1 MWMPRRIWNLARGV
15 RPWIAVAV
23 AMRLAVAATYI
34 SQALLMA
41 SILARLLQ
49 GAGIREQAARLAA
62 VAALILARLALLWAG
77 EIVAQTTS
85 AKTKER
91 LRTALFEKL
100 GELGPR
106 FTGGNRTGEVMATL
120 VDGVE
125 ALESYF
131 GAYLPAL
138 VTAILMPT
146 VAVAI
151 LAGRD
156 AELAAVVTF
165 CVLAAVVIPPILNRA
180 LAAASRK
187 RRAAFNAMGS
197 EFLDTLQGM
206 VTLKAF
212 GATAN
217 RRASLAARADEL
229 AHRMSSEMSL
239 VLLRNG
245 IFAAVVIGGL
255 AVTTAIAAVRA
266 AHGDLALGTLFVAL
280 FLAREALRPVAELSA
295 AFHASYAARVAAEQ
309 IERLLAATLPIPE
322 RAGNVT
328 IPNLRPS
335 IEYRDVT
342 FAYDP
347 ADGPVL
353 QNFSMRV
360 DPGERVAV
368 VGPSGAGKTTL
379 VALLLRFVEPQHGSI
394 LLGGHDLRDLPIEQL
409 RSLIAVVSQETYLF
423 GGSVRDNLALARPDA
438 SDREIENAARIA
450 NAHGFITG
458 FPDGYATIVGERGL
472 RLSGGQRQRL
482 AIARAV
488 LKDAPILILDEAT
501 ANVDAAAEAAIAA
514 ALDRIAADRTTI
526 VIAHRLSTVR
536 HADRIVVLEAGRV
549 VETGDHD
556 ALVERH
562 GAYARLVSAQAV

>member
-1 MWMPRRIWNLARGV
+1 MPRRIWNLARGV

-212 GATAN
+212 
-217 RRASLAARADEL
+217 ADEL